1 LPPGSRATSS
11 RPKPSAADTSR
22 TRITSKD
29 LTLASLVVV
38 GLLQWR
44 FWKGRRDLTI
54 LIVGAVQAVFGLVI
68 YIERFH
74 V

>member
-1 LPPGSRATSS
+1 
-11 RPKPSAADTSR
+11 
-22 TRITSKD
+22 
-29 LTLASLVVV
+29 LVVV